1 MREITIREAIR
12 EAIDEELARDK
23 NVFILG
29 EEVAQYNGAYKIT
42 KGLLEKYGDKRVID
56 TPIVEGGFTGLAIGA
71 ALTGLRPIVEFMS
84 FNFSFVAFD
93 QIVSNALK
101 MHYMSGGRFKVPI
114 VFRGPNGAAARVSC
128 QHSHNVEPLYA
139 HFPGCIVLAPSTA
152 YDSKGLLKAAIRN
165 DNPVFFLEN
174 EMIYNMK
181 GEVPEHEYTVEIG
194 KAKVIE
200 EGVHLTLISY
210 SRMIYFCRE
219 VVEDFKKKGIFIE
232 LIDLCTIK
240 PLDVGTIVSSVKKT
254 HRAVV
259 VEEGHK
265 FAGIS
270 SEVIS
275 VIQEFCFD
283 FLDAPVKRVCQM
295 ETPLP
300 YSPVLEAETIPN
312 PARIKKAIEEVLV
325 GVDRC
330 R

>member
-1 MREITIREAIR
+1 MREISIREAIR
-12 EAIDEELARDK
+12 EAIDEALAKDDS
-23 NVFILG
+23 VFILG

-42 KGLLEKYGDKRVID
+42 KGLLEKYGEKRVID

-101 MHYMSGGRFKVPI
+101 IHYMSGGRFKVPI

-139 HFPGCIVLAPSTA
+139 HLPGCIVLAPSTP
-152 YDSKGLLKAAIRN
+152 YDSKGLLKAAIFN

-174 EMIYNMK
+174 EMIYNIK
-181 GEVPEHEYTVEIG
+181 GEVPDHDYTVEIG

-200 EGVHLTLISY
+200 EGVDLTLISY

-219 VVEDFKKKGIFIE
+219 VVEDFKRKGIFIE
-232 LIDLCTIK
+232 LIDLRTIK
-240 PLDVGTIVSSVKKT
+240 PLDVGTIVTSVRKT

-265 FAGIS
+265 YAGIS
-270 SEVIS
+270 AEVIS
-275 VIQEFCFD
+275 LIQEFCFD
-283 FLDAPVKRVCQM
+283 DLDAPVQRVCQM

-300 YSPVLEAETIPN
+300 YSPPLEAETIPN
-312 PARIKKAIEEVLV
+312 PARIKKVIEEVLI
-325 GVDRC
+325 GVK
-330 R
+330 

>member
-1 MREITIREAIR
+1 MRKITIREAIR
-12 EAIDEELARDK
+12 EALEEEFDRDE

-29 EEVAQYNGAYKIT
+29 EEVAEYNGAYKIT
-42 KGLLEKYGDKRVID
+42 KGMLDKYGPKRVID
-56 TPIVEGGFTGLAIGA
+56 TPISEGGFTGLAIGA
-71 ALTGLRPIVEFMS
+71 ALTGLRPVVEFMS

-93 QIVSNALK
+93 QIVNNAMK
-101 MHYMSGGRFKVPI
+101 IHYMSGGRFSVPI

-139 HFPGCIVLAPSTA
+139 HLPGCIVVAPSNA

-174 EMIYNMK
+174 EMIYNMV
-181 GEVPEHEYTVEIG
+181 GEVPDYDYTVEIG
-194 KAKVIE
+194 KAKILE
-200 EGVHLTLISY
+200 EGIHLTLISY
-210 SRMIYFCRE
+210 SRMIYFCKE
-219 VVEDFKKKGIFIE
+219 VVEDYKKKGIFIE

-240 PLDVGTIVSSVKKT
+240 PLDVGTIISSVKKT

-270 SEVIS
+270 AEVIAI
-275 VIQEFCFD
+275 IQEFCLD
-283 FLDAPVKRVCQM
+283 YLDAPVKRVCQM

-300 YSPVLEAETIPN
+300 YSPPLEAETIPN
-312 PARIKKAIEEVLV
+312 IRRIKAAIEEILV
-325 GVDRC
+325 GVK
-330 R
+330 

>member
-1 MREITIREAIR
+1 MVREISIRDAIG
-12 EAIDEELARDK
+12 EAIDEELGRDE

-42 KGLLEKYGDKRVID
+42 KGLWEKYGDKRVLD

-93 QIVSNALK
+93 QIVNNAMK
-101 MHYMSGGRFKVPI
+101 IHYMSGGRFSIPI

-139 HFPGCIVLAPSTA
+139 HLPGCIVLAPSTP
-152 YDSKGLLKAAIRN
+152 YDSKALLKAAIRN

-174 EMIYNMK
+174 EMLYNMT
-181 GEVPEHEYTVEIG
+181 GPVPEGDYSVEIG
-194 KAKVIE
+194 KANILQ
-200 EGVHLTLISY
+200 EGDHLTLISY
-210 SRMIYFCRE
+210 SRMIYFCKE
-219 VVEDFKKKGIFIE
+219 VAEEYKAKGINIE
-232 LIDLCTIK
+232 LIDLRTIK
-240 PLDVGTIVSSVKKT
+240 PLDVGTIVASVKKT

-265 FAGIS
+265 FAGTS
-270 SEVIS
+270 AEVIA
-275 VIQEFCFD
+275 VLQEFCID
-283 FLDAPVKRVCQM
+283 ELDAPIKRVCQM

-300 YSPVLEAETIPN
+300 YSPPLEAETIPN
-312 PARIKKAIEEVLV
+312 VKRIREAVEETLM
-325 GVDRC
+325 GVK
-330 R
+330 